1 MRNMPHQHVNIN
13 IQLTLIRPFEAQRM
27 RIYCGS
33 CGKKARIFRVEEESP
48 TYAKLYCICLEPHC
62 GHSFVSE
69 FSFSHTLKPSNLKT
83 AGSTIIDRILQLTEE
98 QQRQVLQQLDIL
110 T

>member
-1 MRNMPHQHVNIN
+1 
-13 IQLTLIRPFEAQRM
+13 M

-33 CGKKARIFRVEEESP
+33 CGNKARISRIEEESP
-48 TYAKLYCICLEPHC
+48 TYAKLYCMCLEPHC

-83 AGSTIIDRILQLTEE
+83 VGSTVIDRILQLTEE
-98 QQRQVLQQLDIL
+98 QQRHILQQLDL
-110 T
+110 LP